1 MGRFIPKVEKNHPN
15 HFGQNKVG
23 EPVKTCRYCQNIW
36 EHDVNTTKK
45 APTPPPGDKRQND
58 VRSGAVVCE

>member
-1 MGRFIPKVEKNHPN
+1 MVRFIPKVEKNHPN

-36 EHDVNTTKK
+36 EHEEFDEIENELYKITKRMEEM
-45 APTPPPGDKRQND
+45 GL
-58 VRSGAVVCE
+58 

>member
-1 MGRFIPKVEKNHPN
+1 MGRFAPRVEKNHPN

-23 EPVKTCRYCQNIW
+23 MPVRTCRYCQNIW
-36 EHDVNTTKK
+36 EYVVKTTKK
-45 APTPPPGDKRQND
+45 APTPPPGGKRQND